1 MRSDKRYSRIP
12 SLRGQRDSAHQEQER
27 SVSPAVLSG
36 LAPSEEEGDSLA
48 LKSTASTCNLI

>member
-12 SLRGQRDSAHQEQER
+12 SLRGQRDSAHQEQEL

-36 LAPSEEEGDSLA
+36 LAPSEEEGDSLVSSQP
-48 LKSTASTCNLI
+48 LLHVT